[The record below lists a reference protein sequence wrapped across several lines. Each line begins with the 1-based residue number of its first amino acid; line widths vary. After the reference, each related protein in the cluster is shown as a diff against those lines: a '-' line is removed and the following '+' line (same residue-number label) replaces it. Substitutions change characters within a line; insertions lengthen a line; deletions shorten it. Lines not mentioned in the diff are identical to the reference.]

1 MCANG
6 PRDRA
11 LRPPHRRRGRAA
23 ARRRRHRPDHSE
35 AVPEAGG
42 AHRLRP
48 GPVLRLALP
57 ARRQRELRLRAQ
69 PARGPGRD
77 HPAGRGELRV
87 RLIAGARGVGARRVR
102 LPRDPRPIVR
112 GYLLRELLP
121 ERSVGSAPFIRGDRR
136 AAAPLCGRGRSLPAV
151 DRSHGAARRRRR
163 GVRRSIHHRR
173 LPPGDAAARPGRDR
187 AHVAGGRAD
196 RCVRTRSAFG
206 GGVVKSYAIAV
217 LPGDGIGPEVTA
229 EAERVLQAAGQR
241 FEITFTVSHFPVG
254 AAAVEAA
261 GDPLPEETRAAVR
274 RANAV
279 LLGAVGSPGLEHAPR
294 HLKPETG
301 LLALRAL
308 LGVYANLRPVTVLA
322 PLVDRSP
329 LKPDRLHGVDVLIVR
344 ELTGGLY
351 YGEPRG
357 RDGSRAVNTL
367 VYSTMEIERV
377 ARVAFDAARRR
388 RRLVTSVDTANVLEV
403 SQLWRETVTAVG
415 REYPDVRLE
424 HLYVDYA
431 AMRLVSEPA
440 AFDVLLTEN
449 MFGDILSDEAAVL
462 VGSLGLLPSAS
473 LGAGAGLFEPIH
485 GSAPDIAGKG
495 VANPIGA
502 IASVALLLRYGL
514 RSPEAADAVDQAIGA
529 VLDAG
534 ARTRDIAAVGEA
546 VIGTREM
553 GERITDLVRN
563 AECGVRSEGT
573 PAHSALHTPHSALE

>member
-1 MCANG
+1 
-6 PRDRA
+6 
-11 LRPPHRRRGRAA
+11 
-23 ARRRRHRPDHSE
+23 
-35 AVPEAGG
+35 
-42 AHRLRP
+42 
-48 GPVLRLALP
+48 
-57 ARRQRELRLRAQ
+57 
-69 PARGPGRD
+69 
-77 HPAGRGELRV
+77 
-87 RLIAGARGVGARRVR
+87 
-102 LPRDPRPIVR
+102 
-112 GYLLRELLP
+112 
-121 ERSVGSAPFIRGDRR
+121 
-136 AAAPLCGRGRSLPAV
+136 
-151 DRSHGAARRRRR
+151 
-163 GVRRSIHHRR
+163 
-173 LPPGDAAARPGRDR
+173 
-187 AHVAGGRAD
+187 
-196 RCVRTRSAFG
+196 
-206 GGVVKSYAIAV
+206 VKSYAIAV

-329 LKPDRLHGVDVLIVR
+329 LKRDRLQGVDVLIVR

-357 RDGSRAVNTL
+357 RDASGSRAVNTL
-367 VYSTMEIERV
+367 VYTVPEIERV

-388 RRLVTSVDTANVLEV
+388 RRLVTSVDKANVLEV

-431 AMRLVSEPA
+431 AMRLVSDPA
-440 AFDVLLTEN
+440 TFDVLLTEN

-514 RSPEAADAVDQAIGA
+514 RLPEAADAVDQAIRA

-534 ARTRDIAAVGEA
+534 ARTRDIAAVGES